1 MKIAGSYTL
10 PFPVERSYQA
20 LQDPG
25 LLAKCMPGIE
35 SLEDLG
41 GQQYSMKM
49 KMVLA
54 TVSGSFEGKVT
65 IADPHPPTEFRLIVE
80 GNGKIGFMKG
90 DGRLHL
96 NPVEAGADVH
106 YEGDVQIGGTLAA
119 VGQRLIDSTAKM
131 LIKRFFD
138 KLVKEMA

>member
-10 PFPVERSYQA
+10 PFPAERSYQA
-20 LQDPG
+20 LQDPV
-25 LLAKCMPGIE
+25 LLARCMPGIE
-35 SLEDLG
+35 SLDSVG
-41 GQQYSMKM
+41 DQQYAMKM
-49 KMVLA
+49 KMVMA

-65 IADPHPPTEFRLIVE
+65 IADQHPHTEFRLIVE

-96 NPVEAGADVH
+96 KPADAGTEVH
-106 YEGDVQIGGTLAA
+106 YEGDVQVGGTIAA

-138 KLVKEMA
+138 KLVKEAA